1 MSIRFRCV
9 SPGRSTLTASAEVR
23 EKARIALLGLGYTQQ
38 VLADFLELSLQ
49 KEELGFLVL

>member
-1 MSIRFRCV
+1 
-9 SPGRSTLTASAEVR
+9 LTASAEVR
-23 EKARIALLGLGYTQQ
+23 EKARIALLGLGYTQK